1 MAWRESRLN
10 QAFSKQVFRGNDI
23 RGDAEGELTDQ
34 FASALGA
41 AFGSRVKALGENRVI
56 ICRDA
61 RHSSPR
67 LHAALVSGLASQ
79 GLEIQDLGIGP
90 TPLLGFALA
99 TSDSAHSGI
108 MITASHNPKHQN
120 GFKCVLGGKPLYGD
134 NLALLQ
140 QDMMPN
146 TYPQAT
152 TTALD
157 RIPDYLDKLK
167 TDIPSL
173 AGIKVVIDGANG
185 AAGPLADQALRYL
198 GAEVITQFC
207 QPDGDFPNRS
217 PDTSRPENLR
227 ELCQRVLDEGA
238 DVGIGMDGDGDRM
251 VAVTNQGRLLDADD
265 LIQLF
270 SLEILKSIPGANIVY
285 DVKCSTRI
293 ADEIR
298 RLGGV
303 PMMERA
309 GRSFIQT
316 RLMGSGAAM
325 GAEYSAHYF
334 FTDRWYG
341 TDDGIYAACRLL
353 EICKQTGESLE
364 QLCPP
369 VSGKVATG
377 EIYLPIAEDEKF
389 SMVDELLKQDAF
401 DIDGE
406 SPEIITTDG
415 LRLEYTQGWALVRA
429 SNTSAAL
436 TLRFEAL
443 SDAFMAELKAR
454 ICQLLDELPT
464 NIDTKTVQASY
475 QEPR

>member
-1 MAWRESRLN
+1 MN
-10 QAFSKQVFRGNDI
+10 QPFSKLVFRGNDI
-23 RGDAEGELTDQ
+23 RGDADSELTNQ

-41 AFGSRVKALGENRVI
+41 AFGNRVKALGEDQVI

-67 LHAALVSGLASQ
+67 LHTALASGLASQ

-90 TPLLGFALA
+90 TPLLGFSLA
-99 TSDSAHSGI
+99 TSDKAQSGI

-120 GFKCVLGGKPLYGD
+120 GFKCILGGKPLYGGD
-134 NLALLQ
+134 LALLQ
-140 QDMMPN
+140 QEMMSN
-146 TYPQAT
+146 TYPST
-152 TTALD
+152 TTIPLD
-157 RIPDYLDKLK
+157 RIPNYLDKLQ

-173 AGIKVVIDGANG
+173 SGIKVVIDGANG
-185 AAGPLADQALRYL
+185 AAGPLADQALRHL

-217 PDTSRPENLR
+217 PDTSKPENLK
-227 ELCQRVLDEGA
+227 ELCHRLLDEGA
-238 DVGIGMDGDGDRM
+238 DVGIGMDGEGDCM
-251 VAVTNQGRLLDADD
+251 VAVTNQRRLLDADD
-265 LIQLF
+265 LILLF
-270 SLEILKSIPGANIVY
+270 SSEILKTIPCANIVY

-298 RLGGV
+298 RQGGV
-303 PMMERA
+303 PIMERA

-316 RLMGSGAAM
+316 RLMRTGAAM

-334 FTDRWYG
+334 FADRWYG

-353 EICKQTGESLE
+353 EICKQSGQSLE
-364 QLCPP
+364 QICPP

-377 EIYLPIAEDEKF
+377 EIYLPVAEDKKF
-389 SMVDELLKQDAF
+389 GMVDELLKQKAF

-415 LRLEYTQGWALVRA
+415 IRLEYTRGWALVRA

-443 SDAFMAELKAR
+443 SEAFLADLKAK
-454 ICQLLDELPT
+454 ICQLLDSLPT
-464 NIDTKTVQASY
+464 YIDTKTVQASY
-475 QEPR
+475 

>member
-1 MAWRESRLN
+1 LN
-10 QAFSKQVFRGNDI
+10 QPFSRQVFRGNDI
-23 RGDAEGELTDQ
+23 RGDAEGDLTNQ

-41 AFGSRVKALGENRVI
+41 AFGNRVKTLGEDRVI

-67 LHAALVSGLASQ
+67 LHASLASGLKSQ
-79 GLEIQDLGIGP
+79 GLKIQDLGIGP

-99 TSDSAHSGI
+99 TSDKAQSGI

-134 NLALLQ
+134 DLALLRQ
-140 QDMMPN
+140 EMMSN
-146 TYPQAT
+146 TYPPAKT
-152 TTALD
+152 IPLD
-157 RIPDYLDKLK
+157 TIPDYLDKLK
-167 TDIPSL
+167 ADIPSL
-173 AGIKVVIDGANG
+173 SGIKVVIDGANG
-185 AAGPLADQALRYL
+185 AAGPLAKQALRHL

-217 PDTSRPENLR
+217 PDTSRPENLDV
-227 ELCQRVLDEGA
+227 LCQRVLDEGA
-238 DVGIGMDGDGDRM
+238 DVGIGTDGDGDRM

-270 SLEILKSIPGANIVY
+270 SAEILKTKPGATIVY
-285 DVKCSTRI
+285 DVKCSSRI
-293 ADEIR
+293 ANEIS

-303 PMMERA
+303 PLMERS

-316 RLMGSGAAM
+316 LLIHSGAAM
-325 GAEYSAHYF
+325 CAEYSAHYF
-334 FTDRWYG
+334 FADRWYG

-353 EICKQTGESLE
+353 EICKHSGQSLE

-369 VSGKVATG
+369 VSGKVSTG
-377 EIYLPIAEDEKF
+377 EICLPVAEEIKF
-389 SMVDELLKQDAF
+389 GMVDELLKQKAF
-401 DIDGE
+401 DIKGE
-406 SPEIITTDG
+406 SPRIITTDG
-415 LRLEYTQGWALVRA
+415 LRLEYTRGWALVRA

-443 SDAFMAELKAR
+443 SEAFMTDLKAK
-454 ICQLLDELPT
+454 ICQLLDTLPT
-464 NIDTKTVQASY
+464 KIDTKSVQASY
-475 QEPR
+475 

>member
-1 MAWRESRLN
+1 MN
-10 QAFSKQVFRGNDI
+10 QPFSKQVFRGNDI
-23 RGDAEGELTDQ
+23 RGDADSELTIQ

-41 AFGSRVKALGENRVI
+41 AFGSRVKTLGEDRVI

-67 LHAALVSGLASQ
+67 LHAALASGLASQ
-79 GLEIQDLGIGP
+79 GLQILDLGIGP

-99 TSDSAHSGI
+99 TSNKAQSGI

-120 GFKCVLGGKPLYGD
+120 GFKCVLGGKPLYGED
-134 NLALLQ
+134 LALLRQ
-140 QDMMPN
+140 EMISN
-146 TYPQAT
+146 TYPSAT

-167 TDIPSL
+167 ADIPSL
-173 AGIKVVIDGANG
+173 SGMKVVIDGANG
-185 AAGPLADQALRYL
+185 AAGPLADQALRHL

-227 ELCQRVLDEGA
+227 QLCQRVLDEGA
-238 DVGIGMDGDGDRM
+238 DVGIGTDGDGDRM

-270 SLEILKSIPGANIVY
+270 SSEILKTMPGAKIVY

-293 ADEIR
+293 ADEIC

-303 PMMERA
+303 PLMERA

-316 RLMGSGAAM
+316 RLMHTGAAM

-334 FTDRWYG
+334 FADRWYG

-353 EICKQTGESLE
+353 EICKQSGQSLE

-389 SMVDELLKQDAF
+389 GLVDELLKQKAF

-415 LRLEYTQGWALVRA
+415 LRLEYTRGWALVRA

-443 SDAFMAELKAR
+443 SEAFMTDLKAK
-454 ICQLLDELPT
+454 ICQLLDALPT
-464 NIDTKTVQASY
+464 YIDTKTVQASY
-475 QEPR
+475 